1 MANSRRRTAGVA
13 ITGVAVVLCAA
24 ASFAQATRPPIP
36 GATGVI
42 RPEGSGDGA
51 TDAIEAVAEKTAE
64 GTRNLLK
71 AMGLAGKDDG
81 FRVETLKALE
91 LGQTVVVR
99 YATNLP
105 AGHEATQSTQAT
117 QSAQTAPA
125 GSVTIT
131 EGRVIELDRK
141 KGTVVVRLP
150 DKTTERLRL
159 VESRERE
166 SIQAGD
172 ATKDAAGMVSLS
184 YVDAK
189 GERIVI
195 LFRKS
200 S

>member
-1 MANSRRRTAGVA
+1 MTDPRRRRAGVA
-13 ITGVAVVLCAA
+13 LIGIAVLLCAA
-24 ASFAQATRPPIP
+24 AADAQATRPVIP

-51 TDAIEAVAEKTAE
+51 TDAVEAVAEKTAE

-81 FRVETLKALE
+81 FRVESLKSLE

-99 YATNLP
+99 YATNIP
-105 AGHEATQSTQAT
+105 AGNEATQSTQAA
-117 QSAQTAPA
+117 QSAQSAPT
-125 GSVTIT
+125 GTVTIT
-131 EGRVIELDRK
+131 EGRLIELDRK
-141 KGTVVVRLP
+141 KGTVVVRLA
-150 DKTTERLRL
+150 DKTTERLRI

-166 SIQAGD
+166 AIEAGD
-172 ATKDAAGMVSLS
+172 AAKDAAGMVSLS

-189 GERIVI
+189 GERVVI

>member
-1 MANSRRRTAGVA
+1 MTDPRRRKAGVA
-13 ITGVAVVLCAA
+13 LTGVAVLLCAA
-24 ASFAQATRPPIP
+24 AAGAQATRPPIP

-42 RPEGSGDGA
+42 RPPGGGDGA
-51 TDAIEAVAEKTAE
+51 TDAIEAVAVKTTE

-71 AMGLAGKDDG
+71 AMGLAGKDDT
-81 FRVETLKALE
+81 FRVESLKSLE

-99 YATNLP
+99 YATP
-105 AGHEATQSTQAT
+105 PSAGSEATGSTSSTQSGT
-117 QSAQTAPA
+117 T
-125 GSVTIT
+125 TIT

-141 KGTVVVRLP
+141 KGTVVVRVA
-150 DKTTERLRL
+150 DKTTERLRI
-159 VESRERE
+159 VEGRERE
-166 SIQAGD
+166 SIQSGD

-184 YVDAK
+184 YLDAK

>member
-1 MANSRRRTAGVA
+1 MTDPRRRKAGVA
-13 ITGVAVVLCAA
+13 LIGVVAVLLCAA
-24 ASFAQATRPPIP
+24 AADAQATRPVIP

-51 TDAIEAVAEKTAE
+51 TDAVEAVAEKTAE

-81 FRVETLKALE
+81 FRVESLKSLE

-99 YATNLP
+99 YATNIP
-105 AGHEATQSTQAT
+105 AGHEATQAAQST
-117 QSAQTAPA
+117 QSAPT
-125 GSVTIT
+125 GTVTIT
-131 EGRVIELDRK
+131 EGRLIELDRK
-141 KGTVVVRLP
+141 KGTVVVRLA
-150 DKTTERLRL
+150 DKTTERLRI
-159 VESRERE
+159 VEGRERE
-166 SIQAGD
+166 AIEAGD